1 MSTRLSARLG
11 RLLNLV
17 PYFLAHPGIS
27 AAEAARD
34 LGVTPKQVMDDLNQ
48 LWVCGL
54 PGYGPGDLIDL
65 SFSED
70 SIVVTFTAGIDRPL
84 RLTSTEA
91 TALLVALRSLQE
103 MPGVVDPS
111 AAQSAIAKIEAA
123 AGTAAA
129 ADTPDPGPDAG
140 DGAERAGVGSGVA
153 DSGVAEAAE
162 LPGDDSAAGRVRAA
176 LREGRAVHLT
186 YYSASRDTVS
196 ERVVDPIRIVL
207 IDEHAYLQAWCRSAE
222 GVRLFRFDRID
233 AARVLDEAARPPHRA
248 LDDDDHLE
256 LFEGDPSL
264 PAARLR
270 IAPDYTWLLDYYPL
284 TDVRLLPEG
293 GCEALMRYASP
304 DWMARLLVG
313 LGAGVQVLDPPA
325 LRTAVRARAAAALAA
340 YTELDRPDPDAGSMP
355 GT

>member
-1 MSTRLSARLG
+1 MSTRLSGRLT

-34 LGVTPKQVMDDLNQ
+34 LGVTPKQIMDDLNQ

-91 TALLVALRSLQE
+91 TALLVALRSLVE
-103 MPGVVDPS
+103 MPGVVDPT
-111 AAQSAIAKIEAA
+111 AALGAIAKIEAA

-129 ADTPDPGPDAG
+129 TARPPAPTPP
-140 DGAERAGVGSGVA
+140 
-153 DSGVAEAAE
+153 VAEDPVAATVR
-162 LPGDDSAAGRVRAA
+162 SAVQH
-176 LREGRAVHLT
+176 GRALHLT
-186 YYSASRDTVS
+186 YYSASRDAVS
-196 ERVVDPIRIVL
+196 ERDVDPIRLVL
-207 IDEHAYLQAWCRSAE
+207 VGEQTYLQAWCRAAD

-233 AARVLDEAARPPHRA
+233 AATELDEPANPPERA
-248 LDDDDHLE
+248 LDGDDHLD
-256 LFEGDPSL
+256 LFAGDPAL

-270 IAPDYTWLLDYYPL
+270 IDPGYGWLLDYYPL
-284 TDVRLLPEG
+284 TDVQAHEDG
-293 GCEALMRYASP
+293 VVDAVMHYASL
-304 DWMARLLVG
+304 DWMARLTVG
-313 LGAGVQVLDPPA
+313 LGAGVRVLGPPELVA
-325 LRTAVRARAAAALAA
+325 AVRDRAQAALTA
-340 YTELDRPDPDAGSMP
+340 YDALP
-355 GT
+355 GNGV

>member
-111 AAQSAIAKIEAA
+111 AAQAAIAKIEAA
-123 AGTAAA
+123 AGTAATP
-129 ADTPDPGPDAG
+129 ADTVADPEPGTAG
-140 DGAERAGVGSGVA
+140 DS
-153 DSGVAEAAE
+153 D
-162 LPGDDSAAGRVRAA
+162 AAGQVRAA
-176 LREGRAVHLT
+176 VRDGRAVHLT

-196 ERVVDPIRIVL
+196 ERTST
-207 IDEHAYLQAWCRSAE
+207 RSA
-222 GVRLFRFDRID
+222 
-233 AARVLDEAARPPHRA
+233 
-248 LDDDDHLE
+248 
-256 LFEGDPSL
+256 S
-264 PAARLR
+264 
-270 IAPDYTWLLDYYPL
+270 
-284 TDVRLLPEG
+284 
-293 GCEALMRYASP
+293 
-304 DWMARLLVG
+304 
-313 LGAGVQVLDPPA
+313 
-325 LRTAVRARAAAALAA
+325 
-340 YTELDRPDPDAGSMP
+340 
-355 GT
+355 

>member
-70 SIVVTFTAGIDRPL
+70 SIVVTFTAGIERPL

-123 AGTAAA
+123 AGTAALP
-129 ADTPDPGPDAG
+129 ADTATAATAEPDPEAAG
-140 DGAERAGVGSGVA
+140 DS
-153 DSGVAEAAE
+153 D
-162 LPGDDSAAGRVRAA
+162 AAGQVRAA
-176 LREGRAVHLT
+176 VRDGHAVHLT

-196 ERVVDPIRIVL
+196 ERDVDPIRIVI

-233 AARVLDEAARPPHRA
+233 AATVLDEPTRPPHRA
-248 LDDDDHLE
+248 ITDDEHLE

-270 IAPDYTWLLDYYPL
+270 IAPSYTWLLDYYPL
-284 TDVRLLPEG
+284 TDVQVLPDG
-293 GCEALMRYASP
+293 RCEASMRYASP
-304 DWMARLLVG
+304 GWMARLLVG
-313 LGAGVQVLDPPA
+313 LGAGVQVLDPPE
-325 LRTAVRARAAAALAA
+325 LRAAVRARAEAALAA
-340 YTELDRPDPDAGSMP
+340 YAELDGENATRGAGP
-355 GT
+355 TP

>member
-1 MSTRLSARLG
+1 MSTPTRLSARLA

-129 ADTPDPGPDAG
+129 PTGPAARGAAPAARADDP
-140 DGAERAGVGSGVA
+140 VA
-153 DSGVAEAAE
+153 S
-162 LPGDDSAAGRVRAA
+162 RVRAA
-176 LREGRAVHLT
+176 VRDGRVLHLT

-196 ERVVDPIRIVL
+196 TRDVDPIRIVL
-207 IDEHAYLQAWCRSAE
+207 IDEHAYLQAWCRTAE

-233 AARVLDEAARPPHRA
+233 EALVLDEPARPPHRA
-248 LDDDDHLE
+248 LDDNEHLE
-256 LFEGDPSL
+256 LFAGDPSL
-264 PAARLR
+264 PAARLW
-270 IAPDYTWLLDYYPL
+270 IAPGYTWIVDYYPL
-284 TDVRLLPEG
+284 TDVQVAADG
-293 GCEALMRYASP
+293 SCEASMRYASP
-304 DWMARLLVG
+304 EWMARLLVG
-313 LGAGVQVLDPPA
+313 LGAGVRVLEPPELVA
-325 LRTAVRARAAAALAA
+325 AVRSRAGAALEA
-340 YTELDRPDPDAGSMP
+340 YADLDETGVGADTG
-355 GT
+355 G

>member
-129 ADTPDPGPDAG
+129 PAAGPGPGEVTGAAAAG
-140 DGAERAGVGSGVA
+140 G
-153 DSGVAEAAE
+153 DSG
-162 LPGDDSAAGRVRAA
+162 AAGRVRAA
-176 LREGRAVHLT
+176 VRDGRAVHLT

-196 ERVVDPIRIVL
+196 ERVVDPIRIVI

-233 AARVLDEAARPPHRA
+233 AATVLDEPARPPHRA
-248 LDDDDHLE
+248 LGDDEHLE

-270 IAPDYTWLLDYYPL
+270 IAAPYTWLLDYYPL
-284 TDVRLLPEG
+284 TDVQVLPEG
-293 GCEALMRYASP
+293 GCEAIMRYASP
-304 DWMARLLVG
+304 DWMARLLLG
-313 LGAGVQVLDPPA
+313 LGAGVQVLDPPELQA
-325 LRTAVRARAAAALAA
+325 AVRARAAAALAA
-340 YTELDRPDPDAGSMP
+340 YTDLDAEGTDHGSATP
-355 GT
+355 L